1 MPSWALTITLLLK
14 ITHHGRSHLMRWE
27 LKARPARMPQVLAKG
42 EAAKFLDPRL
52 RPISHIHPAVVD
64 C

>member
-1 MPSWALTITLLLK
+1 MPSWALTITQNTLK
-14 ITHHGRSHLMRWE
+14 TRLMRWE